1 MDAVPHV
8 SVRRFADPR
17 SLATML
23 RAARVALTPVPTRSV
38 TREKNLS
45 HAFVCEQEFHGMK
58 KIRARGGKRLAG
70 SRAHAMVRLDS
81 HRLSR
86 NHDEQHARWYCRL
99 ERRERHDATFY
110 GTQEPAGGADKSLGR
125 NRTGGLCA
133 NVHWVGNGFP
143 AARSSILRMSRG
155 V

>member
-1 MDAVPHV
+1 M
-8 SVRRFADPR
+8 R
-17 SLATML
+17 SCASTNSTARKKFP
-23 RAARVALTPVPTRSV
+23 RAA
-38 TREKNLS
+38 KNGW
-45 HAFVCEQEFHGMK
+45 QGP
-58 KIRARGGKRLAG
+58 ARTLWCGI
-70 SRAHAMVRLDS
+70 DS

-86 NHDEQHARWYCRL
+86 NHDEHHARWYCRL

-143 AARSSILRMSRG
+143 AARSSILRVSPG
-155 V
+155 A

>member
-1 MDAVPHV
+1 VDAAPHV

-23 RAARVALTPVPTRSV
+23 RAARVTPSHVPTRSV

-45 HAFVCEQEFHGMK
+45 HAFVCEHEFHGMK
-58 KIRARGGKRLAG
+58 IIPARGEKRLAG

-110 GTQEPAGGADKSLGR
+110 GTREPAGGADKSLGR

-143 AARSSILRMSRG
+143 AARSSILRVSRG

>member
-1 MDAVPHV
+1 
-8 SVRRFADPR
+8 
-17 SLATML
+17 ML

-99 ERRERHDATFY
+99 ERRKRHDATFY
-110 GTQEPAGGADKSLGR
+110 GTQEPAGGADKSLAPKPPR
-125 NRTGGLCA
+125 GLWA
-133 NVHWVGNGFP
+133 H
-143 AARSSILRMSRG
+143 AH
-155 V
+155 